1 MEESVES
8 KMRDWRSS
16 WKRNSAA
23 LGEAAPERC
32 FPADRD
38 GRAAGAGN
46 LRVFL
51 GGGFFLPM
59 GLEDWEA
66 KYSSFAV
73 WATLPQ
79 NGDRFCLD
87 RLR

>member
-23 LGEAAPERC
+23 LGEAAP
-32 FPADRD
+32 
-38 GRAAGAGN
+38 GN

-59 GLEDWEA
+59 GLKDWDA
-66 KYSSFAV
+66 KV
-73 WATLPQ
+73 
-79 NGDRFCLD
+79 
-87 RLR
+87 